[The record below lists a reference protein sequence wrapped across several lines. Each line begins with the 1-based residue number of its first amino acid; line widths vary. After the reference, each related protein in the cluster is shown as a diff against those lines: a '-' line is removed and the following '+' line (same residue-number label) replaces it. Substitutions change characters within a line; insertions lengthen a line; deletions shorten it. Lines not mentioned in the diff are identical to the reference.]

1 MFKPLTKDNVTSIVD
16 LLIAD
21 LNRRLKDKQ
30 LTCVVTDEARK
41 FIVDNGYDMIYGAR
55 PLKRYI
61 QQYVETLIA
70 KKIIGDDVAP
80 GTTLTVGVNGNQ
92 LVVE

>member
-1 MFKPLTKDNVTSIVD
+1 
-16 LLIAD
+16 
-21 LNRRLKDKQ
+21 
-30 LTCVVTDEARK
+30 
-41 FIVDNGYDMIYGAR
+41 MIYGAR